1 MLCTAVFATG
11 VLVLLVSSCDASR
24 PIVQPDGGLAVA
36 DHREGRKLFYNG
48 AGADA
53 TSAVSGTARSL
64 RATSTSSDMFK
75 GDGRIMPLI
84 GNGELVPEGRK
95 QWMVSL
101 RLRRNGSHFCGAA
114 LIHEKF
120 VVTAAH
126 CLDHGDP
133 EPDVQLGRRQRRSEV
148 QGPPGS
154 QVQVFKTATSTKHPQ
169 WNGDVRNG
177 FDIAVIELGSRA
189 SGYPILDLPDRVV
202 DIDSWDGALE
212 VIGWGE
218 TESGTLADDLM
229 FAYVEVFDRSTCN
242 MPSLYGPFIRD
253 EMFCAGG
260 KGREPCMADSGGP
273 IVIPGSPDRLIGI
286 TSFGRFGL
294 CGKQGA
300 PAVYTLIN
308 PFIAWLREVTG
319 LPSPSRVPSAQ
330 LPARNPPPT
339 PPAPSSNG
347 LHPSPAADKNLM
359 LPGIVAKVIKVGL
372 QAEGACLDGGVD
384 WQPGSRASG
393 CQHCNAYPDVATI
406 AAALSAA
413 VGRGRQASVGRTA
426 GALVSWNWS
435 RSLISLSAV
444 GFLSRAAVEAG
455 VRQTASGEGAATS
468 MAAMASVDTII
479 GQAMARKK
487 LLPQPPWRT
496 SAAIHTSQPCSC
508 SIGCSW
514 DAKELFGRAVTPTR
528 GTFL

>member
-1 MLCTAVFATG
+1 VAVHLRMQG
-11 VLVLLVSSCDASR
+11 SWHILPCVLRSVS
-24 PIVQPDGGLAVA
+24 
-36 DHREGRKLFYNG
+36 
-48 AGADA
+48 
-53 TSAVSGTARSL
+53 
-64 RATSTSSDMFK
+64 
-75 GDGRIMPLI
+75 
-84 GNGELVPEGRK
+84 
-95 QWMVSL
+95 
-101 RLRRNGSHFCGAA
+101 
-114 LIHEKF
+114 
-120 VVTAAH
+120 
-126 CLDHGDP
+126 
-133 EPDVQLGRRQRRSEV
+133 V
-148 QGPPGS
+148 QGLTKGLCGLMCC
-154 QVQVFKTATSTKHPQ
+154 ST
-169 WNGDVRNG
+169 
-177 FDIAVIELGSRA
+177 
-189 SGYPILDLPDRVV
+189 RVV

-406 AAALSAA
+406 ARCVECCCGSGPTSQRWTYSGCPGVLELES
-413 VGRGRQASVGRTA
+413 QPDQP
-426 GALVSWNWS
+426 VSSW
-435 RSLISLSAV
+435 
-444 GFLSRAAVEAG
+444 
-455 VRQTASGEGAATS
+455 
-468 MAAMASVDTII
+468 
-479 GQAMARKK
+479 
-487 LLPQPPWRT
+487 LPQQG
-496 SAAIHTSQPCSC
+496 SS
-508 SIGCSW
+508 GSW
-514 DAKELFGRAVTPTR
+514 GQTDRQWGGSSYQYGSYGKR
-528 GTFL
+528 